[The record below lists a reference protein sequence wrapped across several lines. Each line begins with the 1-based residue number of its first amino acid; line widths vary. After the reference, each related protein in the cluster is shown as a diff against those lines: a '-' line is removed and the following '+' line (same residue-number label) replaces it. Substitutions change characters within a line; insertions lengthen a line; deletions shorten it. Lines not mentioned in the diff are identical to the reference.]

1 MATGCVQDP
10 DAPMN
15 QPDLP
20 TLSVDESTVTRVS
33 MVVNGIFSKDMTDI
47 TEYGVEIS
55 ETLFEAGGTY
65 KTLVPQEIGADGFS
79 LGVTGL
85 TLNQTYFLRAF
96 IGNGYSKLYSSTIIQ
111 KTPESSVAS
120 ISDVTIVDNQYFVA
134 TIEDNGGRNLE
145 DVGFVW
151 GETNDRK
158 AIRREK
164 RYPGTLSADGKT
176 ITLPMSDIGKG
187 TYYVL
192 AYAEDDK
199 DGTGFSRIPFELVL
213 RDDVPPVKPDQPV
226 VNKYLTFT
234 SEGTTK
240 ISLITSGGRSPVVYY
255 SYNAD
260 TWTKWDYSELEF
272 SADNPLY
279 ICGDNPDGFS
289 SSKGIGG
296 SFKTSGDYYAVQGD
310 IMSLLNYSKD
320 MSTVPAGCFYAL
332 FCESVELKIAPEL
345 PATTLGDECYGSI
358 FAGCSALIVAPA
370 LPATTLSYACYLKM
384 FERCTGL
391 VSAPELPSDNLAEFC
406 YEEMF
411 CGCTSL
417 TTAPTLPATTLAKGC
432 YYYMFEGCSNLTSSP
447 ELKATILAEEC
458 YKEMFRNCTKLNYV
472 KCLATD
478 INADD
483 CVSDWLYNVASSGT
497 FVKSSKM
504 NDWTRGPSGIPEG
517 WTVEND
523 GEETIHPSKYL
534 TFTSE
539 GTTRL
544 SLMNYGLNE
553 PILYFS
559 SDGINWTEW
568 DYSPIQFSNG
578 SPLYLCGDNNNG
590 FGTYLYNYSTF
601 IAEGDLFDCS
611 GSIMSLLNSS
621 SDLTEIPQ
629 DYCFYRLFNGCSLLK
644 SSPEFPATVLKSSC
658 YASAFYDCVNLTD
671 APDLPSTVM
680 MDGCYSYMF
689 YNCKSLK
696 VAPELPAT
704 TLAYHCY
711 GQMFCGCKNLIEA
724 PTLPALDL
732 AHYCYSYMFGA
743 CESLV
748 DAPALPATTLT
759 SYCYEG
765 MFSGC
770 TSLTPNIELPAVNL
784 AEGCYQYM
792 FTGCS
797 FETAPNLPATTL
809 VDRCYLGI
817 FGSCYSLKNAPELP
831 ATTLAPFCYQEMFS
845 GCTSLETA
853 PQLPATT
860 LAINCY
866 CRMFWGC
873 KALINP
879 PTLPVMDLPSSCY
892 LGMFQG
898 CSALKNAP
906 ELPAIILSSSCY
918 YEMFR
923 GCSSL
928 ENAPILSSTSLAN
941 HCYAKMFYECSSMRN
956 APELPATELCENCY
970 ESMFYKC
977 SSLTVAPSSLPS
989 NALESYCY
997 YAMFY
1002 ECTELKTAPIIL
1014 AESLENIGCGFLFY
1028 GCKSLNYV
1036 KCLATEIQ
1044 EGSIGSWMYGVAPTG
1059 TFVKSPQMNDWPI
1072 GMDGIPEG
1080 WTVVDD
1086 GSVAVTGIT
1095 LDKESVSI
1103 KVGESAT
1110 ITPQVAPASATNKSV
1125 TWTSD
1130 HPEFASVSGGVV
1142 TGVSAG
1148 TAVITATTVD
1158 GGFTA
1163 TCTVTV
1169 KNKTNSGGNEDFDF
1183 ENW

>member
-1 MATGCVQDP
+1 MATACVQDP

-20 TLSVDESTVTRVS
+20 TMSVDESSVTRVS

-96 IGNGYSKLYSSTIIQ
+96 IGNGYSKLYSSTITQ

-151 GETNDRK
+151 GEVNDRQ

-164 RYPGTLSADGKT
+164 RYPGTLGADGKT

-345 PATTLGDECYGSI
+345 PATTLGDECYGGI
-358 FAGCSALIVAPA
+358 FAGCSALIEAPA

-517 WTVEND
+517 WTVEDEGGSSSGISAN
-523 GEETIHPSKYL
+523 KYL

-539 GTTRL
+539 GTTKV
-544 SLMNYGLNE
+544 SLTNTGGNA
-553 PILYFS
+553 PVLYYS
-559 SDGINWTEW
+559 MDANNWEQW
-568 DYSPIQFSNG
+568 DYSELSFSAG
-578 SPLYLCGDNNNG
+578 SPLYICGDNPNG
-590 FGTYLYNYSTF
+590 FSTYYDKYSAF
-601 IAEGDLFDCS
+601 SLSGNLFSVS
-611 GSIMSLLNSS
+611 GSVMSLLNHEG
-621 SDLTEIPQ
+621 DLTSIPSN
-629 DYCFYRLFNGCSLLK
+629 YCFYRLFSGCSTLM
-644 SSPEFPATVLKSSC
+644 S
-658 YASAFYDCVNLTD
+658 
-671 APDLPSTVM
+671 APDLPATSLKNSCYQEMFGDCSGLTVLPGLPATSLAQACYYSM
-680 MDGCYSYMF
+680 FLNCSGVTAAPALPATSIPNYSYRSMF
-689 YNCKSLK
+689 AGCTSLTTAPELSATSFSGFECYEEMFK
-696 VAPELPAT
+696 GCTSLESAPELPAT
-704 TLAYHCY
+704 LLTNACY
-711 GQMFCGCKNLIEA
+711 AFMFEGCTSLITA
-724 PTLPALDL
+724 PALPATQLTNR
-732 AHYCYSYMFGA
+732 CYEGMFKDCTSLTAAPELPATVFSGA
-743 CESLV
+743 PYKNMFMGCTSLV
-748 DAPALPATTLT
+748 TAPALPATDLVTQCYMNMFTGCTSLTSAPALPATTLAGQ
-759 SYCYEG
+759 CY
-765 MFSGC
+765 
-770 TSLTPNIELPAVNL
+770 
-784 AEGCYQYM
+784 Y
-792 FTGCS
+792 
-797 FETAPNLPATTL
+797 
-809 VDRCYLGI
+809 
-817 FGSCYSLKNAPELP
+817 
-831 ATTLAPFCYQEMFS
+831 EMFS
-845 GCTSLETA
+845 GCTALTKA
-853 PQLPATT
+853 PDLPAQKLVET
-860 LAINCY
+860 CY
-866 CRMFWGC
+866 SR
-873 KALINP
+873 
-879 PTLPVMDLPSSCY
+879 
-892 LGMFQG
+892 MFQG
-898 CSALKNAP
+898 CSN
-906 ELPAIILSSSCY
+906 
-918 YEMFR
+918 
-923 GCSSL
+923 
-928 ENAPILSSTSLAN
+928 
-941 HCYAKMFYECSSMRN
+941 
-956 APELPATELCENCY
+956 
-970 ESMFYKC
+970 
-977 SSLTVAPSSLPS
+977 
-989 NALESYCY
+989 
-997 YAMFY
+997 
-1002 ECTELKTAPIIL
+1002 
-1014 AESLENIGCGFLFY
+1014 
-1028 GCKSLNYV
+1028 LNYV
-1036 KCLATEIQ
+1036 KCLATDIS
-1044 EGSIGSWMYGVAPTG
+1044 GSSCTVSWLSGVASIG
-1059 TFVKSPQMNDWPI
+1059 TFVKSAKMNDWST
-1072 GMDGIPEG
+1072 GASGIPEG
-1080 WTVVDD
+1080 WTVKNDGDD
-1086 GSVAVTGIT
+1086 DTG
-1095 LDKESVSI
+1095 
-1103 KVGESAT
+1103 
-1110 ITPQVAPASATNKSV
+1110 
-1125 TWTSD
+1125 TS
-1130 HPEFASVSGGVV
+1130 E
-1142 TGVSAG
+1142 
-1148 TAVITATTVD
+1148 
-1158 GGFTA
+1158 
-1163 TCTVTV
+1163 
-1169 KNKTNSGGNEDFDF
+1169 NFDF
-1183 ENW
+1183 ENWN